1 MHMLSQLLAVS
12 HLAWHLTQYVLSVLC
27 RDDMHWATGM
37 GDCASY
43 SPGGRNDGKLLLDLF
58 SLPTTRLCD
67 FHSISQTTA
76 ITMKRG
82 NIAL

>member
-37 GDCASY
+37 GDCSSY
-43 SPGGRNDGKLLLDLF
+43 SPGGRNDGELLLELS
-58 SLPTTRLCD
+58 SLSLLGYVLVCVICTRFL
-67 FHSISQTTA
+67 
-76 ITMKRG
+76 R
-82 NIAL
+82 LLRPR